1 MKTKQFLH
9 FIFVAVILSGCSANW
24 HLKRSARHELIAIS
38 KGAQIHPDT
47 VWKVLKFYIPAE
59 KNGAQV
65 KPGIDSGAFKTVIE
79 KYDSAVIAASNMVTW
94 EEHLKAQRTIQKLR
108 SRLIK
113 GFSKDSVYTFLPDS
127 LTKIS
132 VIVKDGLID
141 SVAYNRKE
149 SEIKASVPIVVT
161 KVVSAAKSW
170 MSNWLL
176 FLLGGFAAGALLV
189 FFARR

>member
-1 MKTKQFLH
+1 MTKTNVIIFG
-9 FIFVAVILSGCSANW
+9 FILLLSGCSANW
-24 HLKRSARHELIAIS
+24 HIKRSARHELIAIS
-38 KGAQIHPDT
+38 KGAQIYPDT
-47 VWKVLKFYIPAE
+47 VWKVLKFTVPAVE
-59 KNGAQV
+59 SGAQV
-65 KPGIDSGAFKTVIE
+65 KPVIDSTKFKTVIE

-94 EEHLKAQRTIQKLR
+94 EEHLKAQKTIQKLR

-127 LTKIS
+127 LTQIK
-132 VIVKDGLID
+132 VTVKDGLID

-176 FLLGGFAAGALLV
+176 FLLAGFAAGALLV
-189 FFARR
+189 FFVRR